1 MIINEAIQN
10 EIKKVSLV
18 GGYLWERGWAERNAG
33 NISIDLTGLAR
44 LTKIKGA
51 RYIPE
56 SLPPAAAGKLI
67 FVTGTGK
74 RLRELVDKP
83 EKAGCIIQID
93 ERAKGY
99 HIVWGGEGT
108 SSFRPTMEF
117 ISHLGI
123 HLSNEQSKNNNRCV
137 LHSHPIEL
145 IAISHHP
152 FFGHNE
158 QALNK
163 AIWSML
169 PEVRVF
175 VPRGIYIAPY
185 KITGSKALADLTIK
199 GLKYRDVVLWSK
211 HGAVATGRDAMEA
224 FDYMDVANKGVVIYL
239 KCLQS
244 GFIPEGLTDKEIRD
258 LEILF
263 KIK

>member
-1 MIINEAIQN
+1 MIINGIIKN
-10 EIKKVSLV
+10 EINKVRV
-18 GGYLWERGWAERNAG
+18 VAGYLWERGWAERNAG
-33 NISIDLTGLAR
+33 NISIDLSDLVDVV
-44 LTKIKGA
+44 KIKSE
-51 RYIPE
+51 RYIQE
-56 SLPPAAAGKLI
+56 VLPPQAAGKLI
-67 FVTGTGK
+67 FVTGTGE

-83 EKAGCIIQID
+83 EEVACIIQID
-93 ERAKGY
+93 EKAQGY
-99 HIVWGGEGT
+99 HIVWGGEGK

-123 HLSNEQSKNNNRCV
+123 HLFNEQAKNHHRCI

-158 QALNK
+158 EGLNK

-175 VPRGIYIAPY
+175 IPRGIFIAPY
-185 KITGSKALADLTIK
+185 KITGSKELADLTIK
-199 GLKYRDVVLWSK
+199 GLKSRDVVLWSK
-211 HGAVATGRDAMEA
+211 HGAVTTGRDALEA
-224 FDYMDVANKGVVIYL
+224 FDYMDVANKGVIIFL
-239 KCLQS
+239 KCLAA
-244 GFIPEGLTDKEIRD
+244 GFTPDGLTDEEIRD